1 MAGFLDVE
9 ELSDDAPAPKS
20 STPKAA
26 SSRQDDVVKPVPK
39 PKKIP
44 KAKAKAVEKA
54 PVPAKAKAK
63 AKGKAKALSKKPAM
77 KNVLKATKYL
87 YHASQKWGIK
97 LNSKEWATVPVSVA
111 F

>member
-26 SSRQDDVVKPVPK
+26 SSSQDDVVKPAPK
-39 PKKIP
+39 LKKIP

-54 PVPAKAKAK
+54 PIPPKAK
-63 AKGKAKALSKKPAM
+63 AKGKGKAKAKALSKKPAM
-77 KNVLKATKYL
+77 KNVLNATKYL
-87 YHASQKWGIK
+87 YHASQKSGRRCQSQ
-97 LNSKEWATVPVSVA
+97 LAV
-111 F
+111 